1 MKLIRVSYTQRGTFG
16 VLLDEDN
23 FPFCLT
29 LERPWKDNKRNVSC
43 IPTGKYICKKIYSPT
58 FGVTFEITNVKE
70 RSHILF
76 HKGNIMDDSHGCP
89 ILGEEFGFLDGE
101 IAVLSSGR
109 AFSEFKQRL
118 QFIDEFPL
126 EIKDGI

>member
-16 VLLDEDN
+16 VLLDKDN

-29 LERPWKDNKRNVSC
+29 IERPWKDNKRNVSC
-43 IPTGKYICKKIYSPT
+43 IPTGKYKCERVYSPT
-58 FGVTFEITNVKE
+58 FGVTFQIMNVKG

-89 ILGEEFGFLDGE
+89 VLGEEFGFLDGE

-109 AFSEFKQRL
+109 AFSEFKDRL
-118 QFIDEFPL
+118 KFIDKFPL

>member
-16 VLLDEDN
+16 VMLDEDN

-29 LERPWKDNKRNVSC
+29 IERPWKDNKRNVSC
-43 IPTGKYICKKIYSPT
+43 IPKGNYECERVYSPT
-58 FGVTFEITNVKE
+58 FGVTFKITKVKG

-76 HKGNIMDDSHGCP
+76 HKGNLMEDSHGCI

-109 AFSEFKQRL
+109 AFGEFKDRL
-118 QFIDEFPL
+118 KFIEKFSL